1 MSFDVAIEKTVRSA
15 RRSFELR
22 VRFTTDARRTVIF
35 GPSGAG
41 KSLTLQALAGLLT
54 PDAGRISFGD
64 DVLFD
69 RAAGIDIP
77 ARHRGF
83 GYLFQDYALFPKLN
97 VRQNIAFGL
106 SQGLRNPSAQ
116 VDHEA
121 VERWLRA
128 FELVDVA
135 GQRPDELSGGQRQ
148 RTALARALVHSP
160 RALLLDEPF
169 SALDPEL
176 RERMRAE
183 LDELLT
189 RIDIPVLMI
198 THDPQDLEWF
208 GDAALYLRDGMIT
221 ARPAAPVHARPT
233 RLRPA

>member
-1 MSFDVAIEKTVRSA
+1 MSFDVDIHKTVRSE
-15 RRSFELR
+15 RRSFDLR
-22 VRFTTDARRTVIF
+22 VRFKTSARRCVIF

-54 PDAGRISFGD
+54 PDTGRIAFGKE
-64 DVLFD
+64 VLFD
-69 RAAGIDIP
+69 SASGIDMP
-77 ARHRGF
+77 ARLRGF

-97 VRQNIAFGL
+97 VRQNIGFGL
-106 SQGLRNPSAQ
+106 SHGLRNPSAR
-116 VDHEA
+116 VDDTA

-128 FELVDVA
+128 FELFDVA

-148 RTALARALVHSP
+148 RTALARALVNSP

-176 RERMRAE
+176 RERMRGE
-183 LDELLT
+183 LDTLLQ

-198 THDPQDLEWF
+198 THDPEDLAWF
-208 GDAALYLRDGMIT
+208 GDDALYLHEGTIT
-221 ARPAAPVHARPT
+221 EPPAAPERPRPT
-233 RLRPA
+233 RLGQA